1 MELNERKLTN
11 IDSEKNGNAEKSTGA
26 LNVLK
31 SPNYNSINSDSRI
44 DLLNKDGEDEEERS
58 QNFYERNSNSI
69 TKSVILLILLAYFIW
84 ATYHQVFV
92 LTDMV
97 S

>member
-69 TKSVILLILLAYFIW
+69 TKSVILLILLAYLYGQLIIKYSF
-84 ATYHQVFV
+84 
-92 LTDMV
+92 
-97 S
+97 